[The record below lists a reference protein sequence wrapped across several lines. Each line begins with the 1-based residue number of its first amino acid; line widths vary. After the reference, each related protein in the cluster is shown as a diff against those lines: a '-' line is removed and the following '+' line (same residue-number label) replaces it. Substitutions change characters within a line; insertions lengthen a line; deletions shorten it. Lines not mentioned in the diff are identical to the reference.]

1 MLAARVERDVDDIG
15 VLTGRLALRYP
26 RRAASWRRAG
36 DDREHRSYERGV
48 DTLERELGIIED
60 TFQGLSGEDWS
71 SRTHHQP
78 IDPELPRWTLQ
89 ETFAKTIQES
99 RATSPDTV
107 GPGFYALMR
116 LDEFVPSRVVKAV
129 VHGIDLAWIRAA
141 SGRQQHPDPRLPLVG

>member
-1 MLAARVERDVDDIG
+1 M
-15 VLTGRLALRYP
+15 TG
-26 RRAASWRRAG
+26 STG
-36 DDREHRSYERGV
+36 SYERGV

-60 TFQGLSGEDWS
+60 NFRGALRRGLE
-71 SRTHHQP
+71 QP
-78 IDPELPRWTLQ
+78 DPPSAHRPRAAAVDAAGAGRLATLQ

-129 VHGIDLAWIRAA
+129 VHGIDLAWIRSA